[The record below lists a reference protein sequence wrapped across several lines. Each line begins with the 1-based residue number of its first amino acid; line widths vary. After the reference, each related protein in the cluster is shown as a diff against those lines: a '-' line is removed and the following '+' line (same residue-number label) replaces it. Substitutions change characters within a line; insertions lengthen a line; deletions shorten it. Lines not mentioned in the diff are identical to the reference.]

1 MVWVIAQ
8 NKRHKLAKRQGTH
21 RKRTGPAVV
30 SGKRTR
36 SARASVRWR
45 PRKKRHMTTTR
56 DFTAP
61 KLKPRWQR
69 GKMQTPIGR
78 PYYCCFIALAQ
89 NWRAPKRAK
98 WLGEMH

>member
-36 SARASVRWR
+36 SAGQRAVATTE
-45 PRKKRHMTTTR
+45 KRHMTTTR
-56 DFTAP
+56 DFT
-61 KLKPRWQR
+61 RR
-69 GKMQTPIGR
+69 
-78 PYYCCFIALAQ
+78 Q
-89 NWRAPKRAK
+89 NSNPDGSEEKCRR
-98 WLGEMH
+98 L